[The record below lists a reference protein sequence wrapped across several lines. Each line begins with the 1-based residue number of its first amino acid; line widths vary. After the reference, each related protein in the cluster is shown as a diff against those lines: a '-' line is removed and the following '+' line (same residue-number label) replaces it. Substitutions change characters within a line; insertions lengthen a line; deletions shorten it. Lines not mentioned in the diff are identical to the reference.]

1 MATDNAP
8 RSSLIFDSP
17 TLIAAAIALAAIP
30 LYLALS
36 QLEFEDDILQNFQNF
51 IEWFGVPYA
60 LVLAAVLVNAWQQFE
75 TVERD
80 FDKEADALATLFET
94 SLLLDDR
101 DGRLRQVA
109 ELKASIKDQ
118 IRRYVRHVIVNYQRE
133 TSNDASRKQ
142 GNEILTGIRSL
153 IAQAIQLRQELLARE
168 LLRLLN
174 EAQDLRGDRIAES
187 KQRIKKQLS
196 TLSLIASIV
205 WLLPF
210 YALHFRIADFPPTFI
225 ERLSY
230 VMALLLG
237 PGLIVGVTF
246 VVVSML
252 FIIRDLNDPFTGS
265 WMLELDSWISL
276 QEELEG

>member
-1 MATDNAP
+1 MDPDNTS
-8 RSSLIFDSP
+8 RSSSILDNP
-17 TLIAAAIALAAIP
+17 TFIAAAIALAAVP
-30 LYLALS
+30 LSLSLS
-36 QLEFEDDILQNFQNF
+36 QLEFEADIRTNFQNF

-101 DGRLRQVA
+101 DGRLRQVTG
-109 ELKASIKDQ
+109 LKAQIKEQ
-118 IRRYVRHVIVNYQRE
+118 IVKYVEHVSKNYRDE
-133 TSNDASRKQ
+133 PFKKPLRKE
-142 GNEILTGIRSL
+142 GDRILTAIRLL
-153 IAQAIQLRQELLARE
+153 IPQVIQLRQELLARE

-196 TLSLIASIV
+196 MLSLIASIV
-205 WLLPF
+205 WLFPF
-210 YALHFRIADFPPTFI
+210 YALHFRIADFPPTLLD
-225 ERLSY
+225 RLNY
-230 VMALLLG
+230 VMAVLLG

-265 WMLELDSWISL
+265 WALELDSWTSL
-276 QEELEG
+276 QEELES